1 MEALLYS
8 GSAGRLEKGE
18 ASGKKRRKM
27 NEERKGKDV
36 HFLQSMD
43 RQSMRIITGY
53 DVMLIMIM
61 L

>member
-1 MEALLYS
+1 M
-8 GSAGRLEKGE
+8 
-18 ASGKKRRKM
+18 KRDK
-27 NEERKGKDV
+27 NLGQTKGKDV
-36 HFLQSMD
+36 HFLQLMD

>member
-27 NEERKGKDV
+27 NEERQEPRPNK
-36 HFLQSMD
+36 
-43 RQSMRIITGY
+43 RQRGTFFAING
-53 DVMLIMIM
+53 
-61 L
+61 